1 MANYLYKVRSKSGQ
15 VSTGIQIA
23 DNERQLIDKLKKLGF
38 FILSIEEHKA
48 GLSGLSF
55 NSEINLDGFMA
66 KIFGGSGVNQKELII
81 AVRQLAIMADT
92 GITLIDSLNELAAQA
107 ENPAL
112 RTIWKS
118 LRDRV
123 EAGGTLSSALAEHPK
138 VFEPLFVNM
147 VKAGETGGILVSVL
161 GNLAAF
167 MEERFERE
175 AKIKAALTYPVI
187 MAIVALIIVSVL
199 LVFVIPIFADM
210 FAESGQSLPWLTQTL
225 MDVSSFAVHNI
236 IWITL
241 GIVTL
246 IVSFLQMAKTKWG
259 IYFID
264 KMKLRLP
271 FIGNLIHKSV
281 LSRFSR
287 TLGVMIESGVP
298 ILESFDIVEAVAGNV
313 IVQDAIHEAKE
324 KVTEGVP
331 INKALQPHK
340 HIFPA
345 MVIRMVAT
353 GEETGAIEVVL
364 NKVAD
369 FYDTEVEYA
378 TEAMMSA
385 IEPALIIFMGVV
397 IGGMVAA
404 LMLPIFEM
412 GTIAG

>member
-199 LVFVIPIFADM
+199 LVFVIPKFSDM
-210 FAESGQSLPWLTQTL
+210 L
-225 MDVSSFAVHNI
+225 N
-236 IWITL
+236 
-241 GIVTL
+241 
-246 IVSFLQMAKTKWG
+246 
-259 IYFID
+259 Y
-264 KMKLRLP
+264 
-271 FIGNLIHKSV
+271 
-281 LSRFSR
+281 
-287 TLGVMIESGVP
+287 
-298 ILESFDIVEAVAGNV
+298 
-313 IVQDAIHEAKE
+313 
-324 KVTEGVP
+324 
-331 INKALQPHK
+331 IN
-340 HIFPA
+340 
-345 MVIRMVAT
+345 
-353 GEETGAIEVVL
+353 
-364 NKVAD
+364 
-369 FYDTEVEYA
+369 
-378 TEAMMSA
+378 
-385 IEPALIIFMGVV
+385 
-397 IGGMVAA
+397 
-404 LMLPIFEM
+404 
-412 GTIAG
+412 